1 MCLVVLKAK
10 GLSSSSSFSPTSI
23 VVHCSCPCWHFSNN
37 RIGFGELLD
46 DLKGHMFFC
55 NLSFNPKPSSLD
67 VEGCC
72 G

>member
-1 MCLVVLKAK
+1 
-10 GLSSSSSFSPTSI
+10 
-23 VVHCSCPCWHFSNN
+23 
-37 RIGFGELLD
+37 LD

-72 G
+72 GWVSIDMINNYRFFSRKQWYINTSMINVKW